1 VNQKRGC
8 LYKRR
13 YVAEIQARCVAVKL
27 REKKGRNLRPYS
39 CPYCLGFHLVTV
51 R

>member
-8 LYKRR
+8 LYKHR
-13 YVAEIQARCVAVKL
+13 YVAEIQARCVALRL
-27 REKKGRNLRPYS
+27 REKKGRNLVPYQCS
-39 CPYCLGFHLVTV
+39 YCLGYHLATA